1 MVNKKIIY
9 DYELEKLFT
18 NMIIQT
24 DNINRNSE
32 LFIHDN
38 EVLKIYV
45 DNKKMYKYNLQVL
58 KEIIKKEKYLRSIKE
73 LVLPNSLIIYNNNI
87 VGYSMPYIEGYTLL
101 EIIDKKLLND
111 NEIKIIFNKILDLIN
126 RLKELPFNMFIGDLH
141 EKNVIIN
148 DELNINIIDCDSYVI
163 NNKKLIKDREV
174 IIGKYSNIY
183 YNNKE
188 LKRINIASDYICL
201 LSMLLNYVFKGNID
215 MMNPIEYIKCHSE
228 FNNLSYLVKRLDKF
242 NNFYLTCDDIDYI
255 FNLKNKIIVDDN
267 YELKNEIKRIRRIK

>member
-215 MMNPIEYIKCHSE
+215 MMNPIEYIKSHAE
-228 FNNLSYLVKRLDKF
+228 FNNLSYLVKRLDIF

-255 FNLKNKIIVDDN
+255 FNLKNKIIIDDN
-267 YELKNEIKRIRRIK
+267 YELENEIKRIRRIK

>member
-18 NMIIQT
+18 HMIIQA
-24 DNINRNSE
+24 DNTNRNSE
-32 LFIHDN
+32 LFINDN

-58 KEIIKKEKYLRSIKE
+58 KEIIKKENYLRSINE

-101 EIIDKKLLND
+101 EIMDKKLLND
-111 NEIKIIFNKILDLIN
+111 NEIKVIFNKILNLID
-126 RLKELPFNMFIGDLH
+126 RLKKLPFNMFIGDLH

-148 DELNINIIDCDSYVI
+148 NILNINIIDCDSYVI
-163 NNKKLIKDREV
+163 NNKKLIKDKEV

-183 YNNKE
+183 FNNKE

-267 YELKNEIKRIRRIK
+267 YELENEIKRIRKIK

>member
-215 MMNPIEYIKCHSE
+215 MMNPIEYIKCHAE

-267 YELKNEIKRIRRIK
+267 YELENEIKRIRKIK

>member
-18 NMIIQT
+18 HMIIQA
-24 DNINRNSE
+24 DNTNRNSE
-32 LFIHDN
+32 LFINDN

-58 KEIIKKEKYLRSIKE
+58 KEIIKKENYLRSINE

-101 EIIDKKLLND
+101 EIMDKKLLND
-111 NEIKIIFNKILDLIN
+111 NEIKVIFNKILNLID
-126 RLKELPFNMFIGDLH
+126 RLKKLPFNMFIGDLH

-148 DELNINIIDCDSYVI
+148 NMLNINIIDCDSYVI
-163 NNKKLIKDREV
+163 NNKKLIKDKEV

-183 YNNKE
+183 FNNKE

-267 YELKNEIKRIRRIK
+267 YELENEIKRIRKIK